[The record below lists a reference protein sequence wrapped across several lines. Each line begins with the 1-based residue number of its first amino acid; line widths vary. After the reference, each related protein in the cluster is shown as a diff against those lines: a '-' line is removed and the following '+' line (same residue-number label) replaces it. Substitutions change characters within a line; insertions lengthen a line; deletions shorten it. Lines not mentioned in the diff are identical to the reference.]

1 MTKALMAIVHDGAGA
16 AEAAMLLQSKEF
28 MSLARVGVIG
38 GGLMGREVA
47 SAFGRWFVL
56 NSYPVRAELVA
67 VCDLVEKQREWF
79 RQVPTVRLI
88 TSDHHELLASAEVD
102 VVYVAVPHNLH
113 ETIYLDVLKAGKD
126 LLAEKPFG
134 IDLEAARTIA
144 ATAQSSGRFRSL
156 QLRVSLFSGSATR
169 LSRGQGGGS
178 G

>member
-1 MTKALMAIVHDGAGA
+1 
-16 AEAAMLLQSKEF
+16 
-28 MSLARVGVIG
+28 MSVARVGVIG

-56 NSYPVRAELVA
+56 NGYPVKAELVA

-79 RQVPTVRLI
+79 RQVPTVRLV
-88 TSDHHELLASAEVD
+88 TSNYHELLASPEVD

-134 IDLEAARTIA
+134 IDLKAAADDCRHGAVLRAIC
-144 ATAQSSGRFRSL
+144 SL
-156 QLRVSLFSGSATR
+156 QFRISLFSRSATR
-169 LSRGQGGGS
+169 FSRCQGGGS
-178 G
+178 GQAAGNSFRFSPRQRS

>member
-1 MTKALMAIVHDGAGA
+1 
-16 AEAAMLLQSKEF
+16 
-28 MSLARVGVIG
+28 MSVARVGVIG

-56 NSYPVRAELVA
+56 DSYPVKAELVA

-88 TSDHHELLASAEVD
+88 TSDHHELLASPEVD

-134 IDLEAARTIA
+134 IDLKAARTIA
-144 ATAQSSGRFRSL
+144 ATAQSSGRFVRCS
-156 QLRVSLFSGSATR
+156 SEFPFFPGSATR
-169 LSRGQGGGS
+169 FSRSQSRGLWASCWKFIQAS
-178 G
+178 TTAAISIPTNP